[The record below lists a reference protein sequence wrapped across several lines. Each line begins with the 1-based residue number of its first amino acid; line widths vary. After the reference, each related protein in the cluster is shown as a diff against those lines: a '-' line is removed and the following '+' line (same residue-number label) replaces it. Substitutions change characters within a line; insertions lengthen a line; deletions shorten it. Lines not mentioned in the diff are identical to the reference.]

1 MLQFLANHPPHVTH
15 WLILTNGLFA
25 IGLYGLL
32 TRRNAIGVLLSVEL
46 MLNSAAV
53 NFVLFN
59 KFMAPGVMD
68 GAVMMVFIVSVAAA
82 ETVVAIAIMVAL
94 FKQLKTIDMNQM
106 NRMRD

>member
-1 MLQFLANHPPHVTH
+1 MLQFLANHPPQVMH

-32 TRRNAIGVLLSVEL
+32 TRRNAIGILLSIEL
-46 MLNSAAV
+46 MLNSAAL

-59 KFMAPGVMD
+59 KFVAPTVMD
-68 GAVMMVFIVSVAAA
+68 GAVMMVFILSVTAA

-94 FKQLKTIDMNQM
+94 FKQRKTIDVNQM
-106 NRMRD
+106 NMMRD